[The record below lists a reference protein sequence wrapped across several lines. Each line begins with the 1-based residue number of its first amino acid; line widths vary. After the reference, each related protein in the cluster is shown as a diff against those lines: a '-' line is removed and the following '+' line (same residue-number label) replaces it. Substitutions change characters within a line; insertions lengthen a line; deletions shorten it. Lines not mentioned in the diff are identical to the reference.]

1 MTRKR
6 SFTFLALGLGGV
18 AYIAM
23 RVFTATRHSFLKHV
37 EYLRRALEQSQT
49 ACSARTDLP
58 SEVLALAS
66 GLGASDGTE
75 GRVVRLTQWGDMWLK
90 PGSRPLAF
98 SAEQTMSVVEVGFLW
113 RAWLRMAGVSMQVI
127 DYMVGGDAGLDG
139 RLLGSIPMVKVT
151 GTDAAFRGEGMRYL
165 AELMWNP
172 DAIPLNRQL
181 SWRVLNARTLAVAT
195 GEGAR
200 RCEVRLILDE
210 AGDPVRMEA
219 DDRPR
224 QNGRVATNCPWF
236 GRCGGYEVIGGR
248 RIPTLAEAGWLLD
261 GVEFIYWR
269 GHIASWS
276 LEAGPVKL

>member
-1 MTRKR
+1 MTRKG
-6 SFTFLALGLGGV
+6 SFTFLALGLGGM

-23 RVFTATRHSFLKHV
+23 RVSTVTRRSFLKHI
-37 EYLRRALEQSQT
+37 ECLRRALEQSPK
-49 ACSARTDLP
+49 AWDARADLP
-58 SEVLALAS
+58 PEVLALAS
-66 GLGASDGTE
+66 SLGASDDTG

-113 RAWLRMAGVSMQVI
+113 RAWLRMAGLSMQVI
-127 DYMVGGDAGLDG
+127 DYMVGGKAGLEG
-139 RLLGSIPMVKVT
+139 RLLSSVPMVQVT
-151 GTDAAFRGEGMRYL
+151 DTDAMFRGEAMRYL

-172 DAIPLNRQL
+172 DAILLNRQL
-181 SWRVLNARTLAVAT
+181 TWRVLNARTLAVST

-210 AGDPVRMEA
+210 AGDLIKVET

-224 QNGRVATNCPWF
+224 QNGRVVVNCPWF
-236 GRCGGYEVIGGR
+236 GRACDYRTIGGR
-248 RIPTLAEAGWLLD
+248 RMPTLAEAGWLLD

-276 LEAGPVKL
+276 LEADPVKL